1 MARLIPLAILASA
14 ALPGALAWGA
24 MGHATIAYV
33 ATNFVAPETKAY
45 MQQLLGD
52 ATDDYL
58 AGVASWADSYRYTA
72 EGAFSSAFH
81 YIDALDDPPH
91 ACGVDLE
98 RDCGPSGC
106 IVSAH
111 ANYTRRL
118 LETSLDAEQRRVA
131 AKMVIHF
138 TGDIG
143 QPLHCENLEVGG
155 NGIPVEFDGAATN
168 LHAAWDT
175 NIPQSI
181 AGGEGEGG
189 GSTSVLAVAKAW
201 AATLSE
207 AIEAGEFRAAAGGPW
222 TSGLDLADPEAV
234 ALAWAT
240 ESNGFVCTVVMPEGQ
255 AAVEG
260 RDIGGAYTTNAQP
273 TVSMQVAKQG
283 YRLAKWLDAIVAEV
297 A

>member
-1 MARLIPLAILASA
+1 MARLASLTFLAS
-14 ALPGALAWGA
+14 ALPGALAWGS
-24 MGHATIAYV
+24 MGHATIAYI
-33 ATNFVAPETKAY
+33 ATNFVAPETKTY

-52 ATDDYL
+52 TTDDYL
-58 AGVASWADSYRYTA
+58 ANVASWADSYRYTT
-72 EGAFSSAFH
+72 EGAFTSTFH

-91 ACGVDLE
+91 SCGIDLE
-98 RDCGPSGC
+98 RDCGPTGC

-111 ANYTRRL
+111 ANYTQRL
-118 LETSLDAEQRRVA
+118 LLGPALDLEQRQIA

-143 QPLHCENLEVGG
+143 QPLHCENLEAGG
-155 NGIPVEFDGAATN
+155 NGIAVEFNGTDTN

-181 AGGEGEGG
+181 TGTG
-189 GSTSVLAVAKAW
+189 SVLAVAKAW
-201 AATLSE
+201 ASTLST
-207 AIEAGEFRAAAGGPW
+207 AIASGEFRAAARCW
-222 TSGLDLADPEAV
+222 VQGLSLEDPEAT
-234 ALAWAT
+234 ALSWAA
-240 ESNGFVCTVVMPEGQ
+240 ESNKFVCTVVLPEGRE
-255 AAVEG
+255 AVEG
-260 RDIGGAYTTNAQP
+260 LDISGAYTTNAQP

>member
-1 MARLIPLAILASA
+1 MARLIPLTILASA
-14 ALPGALAWGA
+14 LPKALAWGS
-24 MGHATIAYV
+24 MGHATIAYI
-33 ATNFVAPETKAY
+33 ATNFVAPETKTY

-52 ATDDYL
+52 TTDDYL
-58 AGVASWADSYRYTA
+58 ANVASWADSYRYTT
-72 EGAFSSAFH
+72 EGAFTSTFH

-91 ACGVDLE
+91 SCGIDLE
-98 RDCGPSGC
+98 RDCGPTGC

-111 ANYTRRL
+111 ANYTQRL
-118 LETSLDAEQRRVA
+118 LQPELDIEQRQIA

-143 QPLHCENLEVGG
+143 QPLHCENLEAGG
-155 NGIPVEFDGAATN
+155 NGIAVEFNGTDTN

-181 AGGEGEGG
+181 TGTGA
-189 GSTSVLAVAKAW
+189 SVLAVAKEW
-201 AATLSE
+201 ASKLST
-207 AIEAGEFRAAAGGPW
+207 AINSGEFRAAAKCW
-222 TSGLDLADPEAV
+222 VQGLSLEDPEAM
-234 ALAWAT
+234 ALSWAT
-240 ESNGFVCTVVMPEGQ
+240 ESNKFVCTVVLPEGRE
-255 AAVEG
+255 AVEG
-260 RDIGGAYTTNAQP
+260 LDISGAYTTNAQP

>member
-1 MARLIPLAILASA
+1 MARLIPLTILASA
-14 ALPGALAWGA
+14 ALPRALAWGS

-52 ATDDYL
+52 TTDDYL
-58 AGVASWADSYRYTA
+58 AGVASWADSYRYTT
-72 EGAFSSAFH
+72 EGAFTSSFH

-98 RDCGPSGC
+98 RDCGPAGC
-106 IVSAH
+106 IVTAH
-111 ANYTRRL
+111 ANYTRRM
-118 LETSLDAEQRRVA
+118 LETSLDVEQRRIA

-155 NGIPVEFDGAATN
+155 NGIAVDFDGAETN

-181 AGGEGEGG
+181 AGKGK
-189 GSTSVLAVAKAW
+189 SVLAVAKAW
-201 AATLSE
+201 AATLST
-207 AIEAGEFRAAAGGPW
+207 AIKSGEFRAAAAGPW
-222 TSGLDLADPEAV
+222 ASGLNLEDPEAV

-240 ESNGFVCTVVMPEGQ
+240 ESNGFVCTVVLPEGQ
-255 AAVEG
+255 KAVEG
-260 RDIGGAYTTNAQP
+260 QDISGAYTTNAQP

>member
-1 MARLIPLAILASA
+1 MARLIPLTILASA
-14 ALPGALAWGA
+14 ALPRALAWGS

-33 ATNFVAPETKAY
+33 ATNFVAPETKTY

-52 ATDDYL
+52 TTDDYL
-58 AGVASWADSYRYTA
+58 ASVASWADSYRYTK
-72 EGAFSSAFH
+72 EGAFTSPFH

-98 RDCGPSGC
+98 RDCGPAGC

-118 LETSLDAEQRRVA
+118 LEPSLDAEQRQIA

-155 NGIPVEFDGAATN
+155 NDIPVAFDGAQTN

-181 AGGEGEGG
+181 AGK
-189 GSTSVLAVAKAW
+189 GSSVLAVAKAW
-201 AATLSE
+201 AATLST
-207 AIEAGEFRAAAGGPW
+207 AIESGEFRAAAAGSW
-222 TSGLDLADPEAV
+222 ASGLDLADPEAV

-240 ESNGFVCTVVMPEGQ
+240 ESNGFVCTVVLPEGQ
-255 AAVEG
+255 AAVQG
-260 RDIGGAYTTNAQP
+260 TDIGGAYTTNAQP
-273 TVSMQVAKQG
+273 TVSLQIAKQG